1 MSLVKSC
8 EWLPQLVQVYKST
21 PLLLGLEDDSKLTD
35 RDDGKHEASN
45 TDSDVSE
52 EEEEREMFDEDLAP
66 IESNYV
72 ENAVEELGKQGDA
85 CQTEEVADEN
95 KSILWS
101 LIKQVQTFCTK
112 SKDLGF
118 ILTLTKIIVC
128 RATCLVLVKMDIK

>member
-1 MSLVKSC
+1 MLTS
-8 EWLPQLVQVYKST
+8 
-21 PLLLGLEDDSKLTD
+21 GLEDDSKLTD

-45 TDSDVSE
+45 TDTDISE

-101 LIKQVQTFCTK
+101 LIKQV
-112 SKDLGF
+112 KDYPMALSF
-118 ILTLTKIIVC
+118 
-128 RATCLVLVKMDIK
+128 